1 MRSSNATNAV
11 DLIDVV
17 VLASGINQISLFE
30 GYVPGYKALIPYHG
44 RTSIQYVL
52 DALQGVPAV
61 RSICIEGPSQL
72 LKQELAGRPQP
83 HSILEKPLTIIEGGA
98 TFLDSLVVGLEHF
111 RDSPAVLFITAD
123 LPLVTPL
130 AITDFLCA
138 YAQASSDLAIAVVPR
153 KSYSGAYTHFT
164 KPFNRYRDVSICHGN
179 LFIVNPK
186 LLRKPKLREKIN
198 RFYAGRKNAIA
209 TTLALGWRLAFVY
222 MFGVEIFHRLT
233 LSQMAKFASKQLGFE
248 ITPLLVEHPGI
259 SIDVDEP
266 DDYAFVR
273 DRIEES

>member
-1 MRSSNATNAV
+1 MMRSSNAINA
-11 DLIDVV
+11 IDVV
-17 VLASGINQISLFE
+17 VLASGINQILLFE
-30 GYVPGYKALIPYHG
+30 DYVPGYKALIPYHG

-61 RSICIEGPSQL
+61 RRICIEGPRQL
-72 LKQELAGRPQP
+72 LEQELAGRF
-83 HSILEKPLTIIEGGA
+83 SKERLTIVDGGT
-98 TFLDSLVVGLEHF
+98 TFLDSLVIGLEHF
-111 RDSPAVLFITAD
+111 AASPAVLFITAD
-123 LPLVTPL
+123 LPLVTTV

-138 YAQASSDLAIAVVPR
+138 YAQAPSDLAIAVVPR
-153 KSYSGAYTHFT
+153 KSYTGAYTHFT
-164 KPFNRYRDVSICHGN
+164 KPFNRYRDISICHGN
-179 LFIVNPK
+179 LFIASPK
-186 LLRKPKLREKIN
+186 LLIKPELREQIN

-209 TTLALGWRLAFVY
+209 TTLALGWKLAFVY

-233 LSQMAKFASKQLGFE
+233 LSQMAQFASKELGFE

-273 DRIEES
+273 DRIEESCV